1 MAKSAPEEAVQAIQ
15 FWPWPF
21 SFEHGDLLSE
31 GQNFEGGIPSTA
43 EKHSDA
49 DNE

>member
-1 MAKSAPEEAVQAIQ
+1 MAKSGPEESVQAIQ
-15 FWPWPF
+15 SWPRPF

-43 EKHSDA
+43 EEHSDG
-49 DNE
+49 DKE